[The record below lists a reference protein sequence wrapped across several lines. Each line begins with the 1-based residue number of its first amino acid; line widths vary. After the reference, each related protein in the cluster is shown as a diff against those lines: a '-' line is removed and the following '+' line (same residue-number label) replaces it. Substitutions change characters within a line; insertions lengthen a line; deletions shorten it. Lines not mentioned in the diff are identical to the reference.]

1 MVMFTADLLIAVIR
15 NGDLG
20 DGGRLVVFP
29 GLLVIAAIFG
39 FPGAFLW
46 SRKGKRID
54 PNVFN

>member
-1 MVMFTADLLIAVIR
+1 MFTADLLIAVIR